1 MHRVRCSFYLRRGTA
16 YVPTMART
24 EAGYWLGV
32 EPVDVEKVADA
43 GALKGVLLRAINRG
57 NPIVP
62 TPTREHF
69 PPDVMRR
76 HCGMKSFS
84 AFERTAQLWSISKNA
99 DSYVIRPWRRSAR
112 YRGAWEEDHER
123 ETIVPATMSLE
134 ELALRAANI
143 ALSDVHTTTDK

>member
-1 MHRVRCSFYLRRGTA
+1 MHRVHCSFYLRRGIV

-24 EAGYWLGV
+24 VAGYWLGI

-43 GALKGVLLRAINRG
+43 SAMKGVLLRAINRG

-62 TPTREHF
+62 TPTRENF
-69 PPDVMRR
+69 PPNIMRR

-84 AFERTAQLWSISKNA
+84 AFERTAQLWSISQKA
-99 DSYVIRPWRRSAR
+99 DSYVIRPWRRSAK

-123 ETIVPATMSLE
+123 GTIVPATMSLE
-134 ELALRAANI
+134 ELALRAAKI
-143 ALSDVHTTTDK
+143 ALSEVNATTDK

>member
-1 MHRVRCSFYLRRGTA
+1 MHLVRCTFYLRRGTV
-16 YVPTMART
+16 YVPTMAQT

-32 EPVDVEKVADA
+32 EPVVVEKVADA
-43 GALKGVLLRAINRG
+43 DALKGVLLRAMNRG

-84 AFERTAQLWSISKNA
+84 AFERTAQRWSISQRG
-99 DSYVIRPWRRSAR
+99 DSYVICPWSRSAR

-123 ETIVPATMSLE
+123 KTIVPAAMTFE
-134 ELALRAANI
+134 EIARRVASI
-143 ALSDVHTTTDK
+143 ALSDMHPTTDG